1 MRAHLSLLLVLVLPL
16 LPCFSLFTMAR
27 LSSSP
32 SSILGWKT
40 RFQPHPKLEP
50 LLVTMSGRLT
60 ESLESVED
68 LETGEKGRKVELE
81 EEEGEG
87 RASPLELRKGGWSG
101 WERREETVEPVGE
114 RMEEVSE
121 NLSQLGERGM
131 ATGFSLP
138 WEILWVE
145 CLYSLDGR
153 IIADWEE

>member
-1 MRAHLSLLLVLVLPL
+1 MRAHLSLLLVLALPL

-68 LETGEKGRKVELE
+68 LETGEKGRKVEFE

-87 RASPLELRKGGWSG
+87 RASTLELRKGGWLKD
-101 WERREETVEPVGE
+101 TVEPVGE

-131 ATGFSLP
+131 ETGFSLP
-138 WEILWVE
+138 WETLWVE
-145 CLYSLDGR
+145 
-153 IIADWEE
+153 

>member
-16 LPCFSLFTMAR
+16 LPCLSLFTMAR
-27 LSSSP
+27 FSSSP

-50 LLVTMSGRLT
+50 LLVTVSGRLT

-68 LETGEKGRKVELE
+68 LETGEKGRKVEFE

-87 RASPLELRKGGWSG
+87 RASTLELRKGGW
-101 WERREETVEPVGE
+101 EMREDTVEPVGE

-131 ATGFSLP
+131 ETGFSLP
-138 WEILWVE
+138 
-145 CLYSLDGR
+145 
-153 IIADWEE
+153 

>member
-1 MRAHLSLLLVLVLPL
+1 MRAHLSLLVVLVLPL
-16 LPCFSLFTMAR
+16 LPCLSCLFTMAR

-40 RFQPHPKLEP
+40 RFHPHPKLEP
-50 LLVTMSGRLT
+50 LLVMTLVSST

-68 LETGEKGRKVELE
+68 LETGEKGRKVEFEE

-87 RASPLELRKGGWSG
+87 RASTLELRKGGWRG
-101 WERREETVEPVGE
+101 WLKDAVEPVGE

-131 ATGFSLP
+131 ETGFSLP
-138 WEILWVE
+138 WETLWVE
-145 CLYSLDGR
+145 
-153 IIADWEE
+153 

>member
-1 MRAHLSLLLVLVLPL
+1 MRVHLSLLLVLVLPL
-16 LPCFSLFTMAR
+16 LPCFSLFTMVR

-50 LLVTMSGRLT
+50 LLVTVSGRFT

-68 LETGEKGRKVELE
+68 LETGEKGRKVEFEE

-87 RASPLELRKGGWSG
+87 RASTLELRKGGWRG
-101 WERREETVEPVGE
+101 WERNEDTVEPVGE

-131 ATGFSLP
+131 DTGFSLP
-138 WEILWVE
+138 WEDNLWVE
-145 CLYSLDGR
+145 
-153 IIADWEE
+153 

>member
-16 LPCFSLFTMAR
+16 LPCLSLFTMAR
-27 LSSSP
+27 FSSSP

-40 RFQPHPKLEP
+40 MFQPQPKLEP
-50 LLVTMSGRLT
+50 LLVTVSGKLT

-68 LETGEKGRKVELE
+68 LETGEKGRKVEFEE

-87 RASPLELRKGGWSG
+87 RASTLELRKGGWRG
-101 WERREETVEPVGE
+101 WLKDAVEPVGE

-131 ATGFSLP
+131 ETGFSLP
-138 WEILWVE
+138 WETLWVE
-145 CLYSLDGR
+145 
-153 IIADWEE
+153 

>member
-1 MRAHLSLLLVLVLPL
+1 MRRHLSLLLVLVLPL
-16 LPCFSLFTMAR
+16 LPCFSLFTMVR

-40 RFQPHPKLEP
+40 RFHPHPKLEP
-50 LLVTMSGRLT
+50 LLVTVSGRFT

-87 RASPLELRKGGWSG
+87 RAMMLRKGGWIK
-101 WERREETVEPVGE
+101 EEIVEPVGE

-131 ATGFSLP
+131 ATGFNLP
-138 WEILWVE
+138 WDESLWVE
-145 CLYSLDGR
+145 WR
-153 IIADWEE
+153 

>member
-16 LPCFSLFTMAR
+16 LPCLSLFPMAR

-50 LLVTMSGRLT
+50 LLVTLVSGRLT
-60 ESLESVED
+60 ESLDSVED
-68 LETGEKGRKVELE
+68 LETGEKGRKVEFE

-87 RASPLELRKGGWSG
+87 RASTLELRKGGWRG
-101 WERREETVEPVGE
+101 WLKDTVEPVGE

-131 ATGFSLP
+131 ETGFSLP
-138 WEILWVE
+138 WETLWVE
-145 CLYSLDGR
+145 
-153 IIADWEE
+153 

>member
-87 RASPLELRKGGWSG
+87 RAMMLRKGGWIK
-101 WERREETVEPVGE
+101 EESVEPVGE

-131 ATGFSLP
+131 ATGFNLP
-138 WEILWVE
+138 WDESLWVE
-145 CLYSLDGR
+145 WR
-153 IIADWEE
+153 

>member
-16 LPCFSLFTMAR
+16 LPCLSLFTMAR
-27 LSSSP
+27 FSSSP

-40 RFQPHPKLEP
+40 MFQPQPKLEP
-50 LLVTMSGRLT
+50 LLVTVSGRLT

-68 LETGEKGRKVELE
+68 LETGEKGRKVEFEE

-87 RASPLELRKGGWSG
+87 RASTLELRKGGWSG
-101 WERREETVEPVGE
+101 WERREDTVEPVGE

-131 ATGFSLP
+131 ETGFSLP
-138 WEILWVE
+138 WDTLCVE
-145 CLYSLDGR
+145 
-153 IIADWEE
+153 